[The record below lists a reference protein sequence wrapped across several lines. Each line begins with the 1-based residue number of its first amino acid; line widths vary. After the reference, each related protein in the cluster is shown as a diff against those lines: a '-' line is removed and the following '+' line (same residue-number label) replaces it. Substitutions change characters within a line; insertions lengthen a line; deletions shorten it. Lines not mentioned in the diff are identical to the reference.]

1 MREYFGDLVFET
13 VIHRTVRLAE
23 APSAGESIL
32 TFAPNSKGAAEYMAL
47 VEEIITR
54 EEGPKEKP
62 TVEETVEETGEETS
76 EKAGEETGE
85 DTLAE
90 VGSQDQVN
98 TLD

>member
-1 MREYFGDLVFET
+1 LVFDT

-32 TFAPNSKGAAEYMAL
+32 TFAPNSKGAAEYTAL

-54 EEGPKEKP
+54 EEGPKEQA
-62 TVEETVEETGEETS
+62 TVEEARGETREETS
-76 EKAGEETGE
+76 EEADEE
-85 DTLAE
+85 TLAE